1 MSLKI
6 YEQLEQRSDEW
17 YEARRGIVTA
27 STVGQLIT
35 PSTLKQASNPASR
48 ALVQTLVAE
57 RVSGWV
63 EPSFTTAD
71 MWRGIESEPIARD
84 LYAEKYA
91 PVTEVGFMVRTEGD
105 WQLGYSPDGLVG
117 DDGLIEVKAPRP
129 KSHVATILSGDVPNH
144 HMAQLQAGLLVSG
157 RQWIDYISFHGG
169 LPMWTKRVHA
179 DQRWQDAIVQA
190 VRDFENNARLMVA
203 MYEAAVINLP
213 STERLPDYDNVELKL

>member
-1 MSLKI
+1 MSLKV
-6 YEQLEQRSDEW
+6 YENLEQGSDEW
-17 YEARRGIVTA
+17 LEARRGIVTA

-35 PSTLKQASNPASR
+35 PSTLKPASNPASR

-71 MWRGIESEPIARD
+71 MLRGIESEPIARD

-91 PVTEVGFMVRTEGD
+91 PVTEVGFMVRTEAD
-105 WQLGYSPDGLVG
+105 WTLGYSPDGMVG
-117 DDGLIEVKAPRP
+117 DEGLIEVKAPRP
-129 KSHVATILSGDVPNH
+129 KSHVATILSGEVPGY

-157 RQWIDYISFHGG
+157 RSWIDYISFHGG
-169 LPMWTKRVHA
+169 LPMWTKRVYA

-190 VRDFENNARLMVA
+190 VRTFENNARLMVA
-203 MYEAAVINLP
+203 MYEDAVINLP
-213 STERLPDYDNVELKL
+213 ATERLPQDLEMVI

>member
-1 MSLKI
+1 MSLKV
-6 YEQLEQRSDEW
+6 YESLEQRSDEW

-35 PSTLKQASNPASR
+35 PSTLKPASNPASR

-91 PVTEVGFMVRTEGD
+91 PVTEVGFMVRTEAD
-105 WQLGYSPDGLVG
+105 WTLGYSPDGMVG

-129 KSHVATILSGDVPNH
+129 KSHVATILSGEVPGY

-157 RQWIDYISFHGG
+157 RSWIDYISFHGG

-203 MYEAAVINLP
+203 MYEDAVIDLP
-213 STERLPDYDNVELKL
+213 ATDRLPQDLEMVI

>member
-1 MSLKI
+1 
-6 YEQLEQRSDEW
+6 
-17 YEARRGIVTA
+17 
-27 STVGQLIT
+27 
-35 PSTLKQASNPASR
+35 
-48 ALVQTLVAE
+48 
-57 RVSGWV
+57 

-91 PVTEVGFMVRTEGD
+91 PVTECGFMVRTEND
-105 WQLGYSPDGLVG
+105 WTLGYSPDGLIS
-117 DDGLIEVKAPRP
+117 DDGLIEIKAPRP
-129 KSHVATILSGDVPNH
+129 KSHVATILSGAVPGY

-157 RQWIDYISFHGG
+157 RSWIDYISFHGG

-203 MYEAAVINLP
+203 MYEDAVINLP
-213 STERLPDYDNVELKL
+213 ATERLPQDLEMVI